1 MRFEETACFLSLL
14 SNCITERRTTMTAL
28 ASKVQSL
35 RIIKNKN
42 KGKLKDNI
50 ELYINI
56 VINHRRP
63 IAFGSF
69 CVDQ

>member
-1 MRFEETACFLSLL
+1 
-14 SNCITERRTTMTAL
+14 MTAL

-63 IAFGSF
+63 TVFGSF
-69 CVDQ
+69 FVDQ